1 MVVNQN
7 LGGEMGTGPLPL
19 QNLGKDYCDGE
30 YYGVRTVAYQFKVIL
45 TANFGSRNL
54 LGVFAKLSE

>member
-7 LGGEMGTGPLPL
+7 LDCEMGTDPPPL
-19 QNLGKDYCDGE
+19 QDLGKDYCEGE
-30 YYGVRTVAYQFKVIL
+30 YCGVGAVAYQVLL

-54 LGVFAKLSE
+54 WVFIPN